1 MNLRPIS
8 IATVILMGIALPA
21 ASQTPG
27 SSPGPQMAME
37 LPAACRIAASDGKS
51 MLGTASPKEMP
62 GSSLSTM
69 TDAQKAYMQAMT
81 NMHPP
86 MTAGVMI
93 KDPDTAFACA
103 MMPHHQGAIDM
114 ARVVLKHGKDA
125 SIRAMAETMIREQE
139 KEIGELK
146 AWLAKKSASNAAVPQ
161 KVAETSAATAVPTT
175 GEVVKIDLSAGK
187 ITLKHGPIK
196 NLDMD
201 SMTMAFRVA
210 DPAMLDKVKA
220 GDKVNFEA
228 DRINGAITITKIG
241 KNP

>member
-8 IATVILMGIALPA
+8 AVIVILVGIALPA
-21 ASQTPG
+21 ASQTVG
-27 SSPGPQMAME
+27 SSSGPQMAME

-51 MLGTASPKEMP
+51 MPGMASPKEMP
-62 GSSLSTM
+62 GSSMSAM
-69 TDAQKAYMQAMT
+69 SDPQKAYMQAMT
-81 NMHPP
+81 NMHTP
-86 MTAGVMI
+86 MMAGVMI

-103 MMPHHQGAIDM
+103 MIPHHQGAIDM
-114 ARVVLKHGKDA
+114 ARVVLKHGKDS
-125 SIRAMAETMIREQE
+125 SIRAMAETVIRAQE

-161 KVAETSAATAVPTT
+161 NAAVTSAATAVPIA
-175 GEVVKIDLSAGK
+175 GEVVKIDQSAGK

-228 DRINGAITITKIG
+228 DRVNGAITITKIG